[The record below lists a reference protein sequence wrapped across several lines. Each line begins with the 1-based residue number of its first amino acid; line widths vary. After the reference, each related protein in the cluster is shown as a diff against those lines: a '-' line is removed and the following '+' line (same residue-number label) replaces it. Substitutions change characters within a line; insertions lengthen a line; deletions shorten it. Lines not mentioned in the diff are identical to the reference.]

1 MDSSARSGGINMNKI
16 QRGFTIIEII
26 VVLGI
31 LATLLSIG
39 YVRFT
44 DIARRAPLSATVE
57 TVIADLRGQ
66 QTKAMSGYAG
76 GGTVADDYGVYFDTN
91 SYTLFKGSAYPT
103 GDSANAIT
111 VLPEYITFSSVVFPD
126 SSVVFTKGS
135 GEVSDYSA
143 SGNTITL
150 TQTLSGEQKTIT
162 INRYGAVL
170 SVE

>member
-76 GGTVADDYGVYFDTN
+76 GGSAADDYGVYFDTN
-91 SYTLFKGSAYPT
+91 SYTLFKGPVYSAL
-103 GDSANAIT
+103 DSTNAKT
-111 VLPEYITFSSVVFPD
+111 LLPDYITCSSVLPD
-126 SSVVFTKGS
+126 SSVVFTKGD
-135 GEVSDYSA
+135 GEVLNYST